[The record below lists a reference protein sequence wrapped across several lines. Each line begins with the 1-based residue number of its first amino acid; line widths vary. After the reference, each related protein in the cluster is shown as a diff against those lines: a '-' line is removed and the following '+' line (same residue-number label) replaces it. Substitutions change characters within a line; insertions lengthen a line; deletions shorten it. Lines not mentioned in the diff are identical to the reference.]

1 MLRLNQRTLVGQ
13 ATASQRTGVM
23 IHPTQDL
30 LLLYSVSSDNAGEA
44 FLNYCQEQVDKEL
57 PGTTLEL
64 HQLLDRCTSTAER
77 MSVGLSLVAIAI
89 IDGHVALAAYQGSV
103 WLKRGAKVG
112 QILSAEAAL
121 QILEGKTQAEDIYV
135 MLTQSASSLSP
146 ALPESLAKI
155 TAAEALKLIEQPALR
170 EAVTS
175 GTAEASMGVSVVT
188 VLDTETQTT
197 DDATSSLHDTT
208 LPTAVTP
215 SEVAARLSEQPVEP
229 TPPLRKVGQVVGGGV
244 HGVVKFY
251 SAISNEIEQL
261 FSQDV
266 YVRQKHR
273 RSVGKVL
280 AAMALIL
287 VIIIGGFTLWKRNE
301 AAKQQQVTDVLQPYR
316 QQFNSFKELSV
327 QDPVTARQQLATFIV
342 ELEVRAQDTTQPQH
356 VQQALQ
362 AELKTV
368 RDFNQSI
375 SGQTQLPLLPT
386 FFDLRLVQSNFLAS
400 RIDVTSDTLFFLDS
414 GQKKI
419 LALNIE
425 RKQPTI
431 LPVGEYPD
439 IRAMI
444 ADDEYL
450 YFLGQGLFRFT
461 LSGTE
466 VATLVENSD
475 DITSAGQS
483 LGLFGKYLYVLNK
496 EQNNIFRYDTEDDE
510 LDSKPVGWIQP
521 GQGIDLSTVQSF
533 AIDGDVWLSTETGE
547 IKKLASGRETAFTV
561 TGLTEPL
568 SSPITIFT
576 KPELQNLYILESAK
590 SRMVVLNKEGEFVKE
605 VKSSELAGAMAVVAS
620 EQHQKAFALSGSLV
634 YEMGL

>member
-1 MLRLNQRTLVGQ
+1 M
-13 ATASQRTGVM
+13 
-23 IHPTQDL
+23 
-30 LLLYSVSSDNAGEA
+30 
-44 FLNYCQEQVDKEL
+44 
-57 PGTTLEL
+57 
-64 HQLLDRCTSTAER
+64 
-77 MSVGLSLVAIAI
+77 
-89 IDGHVALAAYQGSV
+89 
-103 WLKRGAKVG
+103 
-112 QILSAEAAL
+112 
-121 QILEGKTQAEDIYV
+121 
-135 MLTQSASSLSP
+135 
-146 ALPESLAKI
+146 
-155 TAAEALKLIEQPALR
+155 
-170 EAVTS
+170 
-175 GTAEASMGVSVVT
+175 
-188 VLDTETQTT
+188 
-197 DDATSSLHDTT
+197 
-208 LPTAVTP
+208 
-215 SEVAARLSEQPVEP
+215 
-229 TPPLRKVGQVVGGGV
+229 
-244 HGVVKFY
+244 
-251 SAISNEIEQL
+251 
-261 FSQDV
+261 
-266 YVRQKHR
+266 
-273 RSVGKVL
+273 
-280 AAMALIL
+280 
-287 VIIIGGFTLWKRNE
+287 
-301 AAKQQQVTDVLQPYR
+301 
-316 QQFNSFKELSV
+316 
-327 QDPVTARQQLATFIV
+327 ATFIV

-605 VKSSELAGAMAVVAS
+605 VKSNELAGAMAVVAS
-620 EQHQKAFALSGSLV
+620 EKHQKAFALSGSLV

>member
-1 MLRLNQRTLVGQ
+1 MGQ

-23 IHPTQDL
+23 VHPTQDL
-30 LLLYSVSSDNAGEA
+30 LLLYSVSSDNAGDA

-135 MLTQSASSLSP
+135 MLTQAASSLSP
-146 ALPESLAKI
+146 ALHESLAKT
-155 TAAEALKLIEQPALR
+155 TAADALKFIEQPTLR

-175 GTAEASMGVSVVT
+175 GPAEASMGISVVT

-251 SAISNEIEQL
+251 SAITNEIEQL

-316 QQFNSFKELSV
+316 QQFNAFKELSV

-521 GQGIDLSTVQSF
+521 GQGIDLGTVQSF

-561 TGLTEPL
+561 TGLTEPF

-605 VKSSELAGAMAVVAS
+605 VKSNELAGAMAVVAS
-620 EQHQKAFALSGSLV
+620 EKHQKAFALSGSLV